1 MFTIRRENGLEI
13 LYQAFERCISVLSMS
28 TKPEEVGAQVCKHM
42 ARFYSVAAQFEM
54 CRTKIVEIT
63 GLCKNVCRIFYYKVD
78 LVLQYWCFFFLST
91 PFQDGMVLS

>member
-1 MFTIRRENGLEI
+1 MYLHRENGLEI

-28 TKPEEVGAQVCKHM
+28 TKAEEVSAQVCKHM

-63 GLCKNVCRIFYYKVD
+63 GLCKNICRIFYYKVRTEN
-78 LVLQYWCFFFLST
+78 YMSIYA
-91 PFQDGMVLS
+91 SKAEHSYS